1 METAM
6 NKLINKKNYSY
17 YLALAVV
24 VGLAVY
30 PYTGPS
36 SYMLHLF
43 ILFFIWAVVAVYWN
57 LLLGYYG
64 IFSLGNV
71 AFLAIGGY
79 TSAILSKTYD
89 ISPMITI
96 FIGGVVAC
104 VLVTLFLGLP
114 ALRLRGIYIA
124 LLSLVFALTIPSILT
139 LTRDFSGGGVG
150 LHGIPGF
157 LPDLSRFQIYYFCLV
172 FFVFAMF
179 IKYRIIHSKSGLAFM
194 ALRDSEDF
202 ASTLGVNRYYEKLKV
217 FAISSFM
224 TGVAGGFYVHSQ
236 GDITP
241 ATLGIEPFLLAL
253 AMIELGGVGTFLG
266 PIIGSAAIVFGNEF
280 LRLAGTLRLALLGGL
295 ICFIILFYPGGLMQ
309 LFSQIGAYCLK
320 INNKVRK
327 FRNND

>member
-1 METAM
+1 MLTAM
-6 NKLINKKNYSY
+6 NKLINKKHYNYF
-17 YLALAVV
+17 LVLAVI

-30 PYTGPS
+30 PYAGAT

-71 AFLAIGGY
+71 AFMAIGGY
-79 TSAILSKTYD
+79 TSAILSITYD
-89 ISPMITI
+89 IPPMITI
-96 FIGGVVAC
+96 LLGGIAAC
-104 VLVTLFLGLP
+104 LLVTLFLGLP
-114 ALRLRGIYIA
+114 ALRLSGIYIA
-124 LLSLVFALTIPSILT
+124 LLSLVFALTIPSVLT

-150 LHGIPGF
+150 LHSIPGF
-157 LPDLSRFQIYYFCLV
+157 LPGLERFQNYYFCMV
-172 FFVFAMF
+172 FFLFAMF
-179 IKYRIIHSKSGLAFM
+179 IKHRIIHSKAGLAFV

-224 TGVAGGFYVHSQ
+224 TGIAGGFYVHSQ

-241 ATLGIEPFLLAL
+241 SFLGIEPFLLGV

-266 PIIGSAAIVFGNEF
+266 PVIGSAAIVFGNEF
-280 LRLAGTLRLALLGGL
+280 LRLAGTLRLAILGGL
-295 ICFIILFYPGGLMQ
+295 ICFVILFYPGGLMQ
-309 LFSQIGAYCLK
+309 FFSQLGDYYNK
-320 INNKVRK
+320 IINYFRK
-327 FRNND
+327 